1 MAPKTKEITRVAKLN
16 LIGGQ
21 AKPGPALASVG
32 INMAEFTKQFNDE
45 TKDRNGQVI
54 PTIITAYKDKSFD
67 YVTKTTPVTILLKEA
82 AKIKSGAKD
91 SKKQVVATIS
101 KEKALEIARYKLPDT
116 NAYTDEAVLR
126 MVAGSAKQMGITIE
140 GVNPYK
146 NKGNCISRKK

>member
-32 INMAEFTKQFNDE
+32 INMAEFTKQFNDA

-91 SKKQVVATIS
+91 SKKQIVATIS

-140 GVNPYK
+140 GVSPYK
-146 NKGNCISRKK
+146 NKGDN

>member
-146 NKGNCISRKK
+146 NKGDN

>member
-91 SKKQVVATIS
+91 SKKQVVGTIS

-140 GVNPYK
+140 GVSPYK
-146 NKGNCISRKK
+146 NKGDN

>member
-1 MAPKTKEITRVAKLN
+1 MAPKTKEITRIAKLN

-32 INMAEFTKQFNDE
+32 INMAEFTKQFNDA
-45 TKDRNGQVI
+45 TKDRNGQVV

-140 GVNPYK
+140 GVSPYK
-146 NKGNCISRKK
+146 NKGDN

>member
-1 MAPKTKEITRVAKLN
+1 MAPKTKEITRIAKLN

-32 INMAEFTKQFNDE
+32 INMAEFTKQFNDA

-140 GVNPYK
+140 GVSPYK
-146 NKGNCISRKK
+146 NKGDN

>member
-140 GVNPYK
+140 GVDPYK
-146 NKGNCISRKK
+146 NKGDN